1 MRIIAGMLRGKT
13 LTAPEGYATRP
24 TAQRMRQALFDML
37 VHAPWAGAALLEGA
51 AVLDVFAGT
60 GALGLEA
67 LSRGAAQAT
76 FMENDPRALAA
87 LRANIA
93 ACRSEGRA
101 RVVAADALAPPKGVA
116 HAIVFLDPPYQQGL
130 LDSALRALRQTGWIS
145 ADSLVIAETARQ
157 EPTVP
162 AGEVLAR
169 RAHGAAQITIW
180 REA

>member
-1 MRIIAGMLRGKT
+1 MRIIAGTLRGKT
-13 LTAPEGYATRP
+13 LTAPAGMSTRP
-24 TAQRMRQALFDML
+24 TAQRMRQALFDIL

-76 FMENDPRALAA
+76 FMENDPLALSA
-87 LRANIA
+87 LRANIV
-93 ACRSEGRA
+93 ACRSEART
-101 RVVAADALAPPKGVA
+101 RVVDADALAPPKGLP
-116 HAIVFLDPPYQQGL
+116 HSIVFLDPPYEQGL
-130 LDSALRALRQTGWIS
+130 LDKALASLRRTGWIAPS
-145 ADSLVIAETARQ
+145 SLLIAETARQ
-157 EPTVP
+157 EPMMP
-162 AGEVLAR
+162 PGEVLAR